1 MAIKLTDKPN
11 TEAPSANYPYGN
23 IVDNDGSLN
32 GTPVNKLVYAD
43 LHQFF
48 ERLMALAGVTHNG
61 LPENNSNGFQLTQ
74 ALDVFA
80 RALTADTTQNGTVTR
95 ATIGEV
101 NTQTDIAKVVTPKTL
116 SDTYGVVHN
125 SGTER
130 LTKKIVSIG
139 DWDMDSSPTTT
150 IAHGLSDFTKIKAVE
165 VMILNDAGN
174 AIYPLNL
181 YNSTSGTDDISGG
194 VKSIDATDIVLSRR
208 VGSGSFFGSNDFDA
222 TSYNRGFIT
231 FTIQTN

>member
-61 LPENNSNGFQLTQ
+61 LPENNTNGFQLIG
-74 ALDVFA
+74 ALDTFS
-80 RALTADTTQNGTVTR
+80 RSLTASLSANGTVTR
-95 ATIGEV
+95 ASLAEV
-101 NTQTDIAKVVTPKTL
+101 NTQTDIAKVLTPKTL

-139 DWDMDSSPTTT
+139 DWDMDSNQTTT
-150 IAHGLSDFTKIKAVE
+150 VTHGLADFTKIKAVE
-165 VMILNDAGN
+165 VMILNDAGT
-174 AIYPLNL
+174 AIYPLNA
-181 YNSTSGTDDISGG
+181 YNIFVGNDDICGG

-208 VGSGSFFGSNDFDA
+208 VGTGSFFDSNDFDA

-231 FTIQTN
+231 FTIQTS

>member
-11 TEAPSANYPYGN
+11 TEGVSANYPYGN
-23 IVDNDGSLN
+23 IKDNDGSLN

-61 LPENNSNGFQLTQ
+61 LPENNTNGFQLIG
-74 ALDVFA
+74 ALDAFA
-80 RALTADTTQNGTVTR
+80 RSLTASLSANGTVTR
-95 ATIGEV
+95 ASLSEV
-101 NTQTDIAKVVTPKTL
+101 DTQTDIAKVVTPKTL
-116 SDTYGVVHN
+116 SDTYGVIHN

-139 DWDMDSSPTTT
+139 DWDMDSSPITT

-165 VMILNDAGN
+165 VMIINDAGN

-181 YNSTSGTDDISGG
+181 YNSTLGTDDISGG

-208 VGSGSFFGSNDFDA
+208 VGAGSFFGTNDFDA

>member
-1 MAIKLTDKPN
+1 
-11 TEAPSANYPYGN
+11 
-23 IVDNDGSLN
+23 
-32 GTPVNKLVYAD
+32 VNKRQV
-43 LHQFF
+43 
-48 ERLMALAGVTHNG
+48 
-61 LPENNSNGFQLTQ
+61 
-74 ALDVFA
+74 
-80 RALTADTTQNGTVTR
+80 
-95 ATIGEV
+95 I
-101 NTQTDIAKVVTPKTL
+101 
-116 SDTYGVVHN
+116 HN

-174 AIYPLNL
+174 AIYPLNS
-181 YNSTSGTDDISGG
+181 YNSTSVPDDISGG

-208 VGSGSFFGSNDFDA
+208 SGAGSFFGSNDFDA